1 MDFIDFEAMETDQQN
16 EDLIFSNDENKD
28 SGKVDMNFIGDSEL
42 KESEPS
48 FYRNFVDQRKDP
60 RIAVYEEGDD
70 ETFVDT
76 RDLHTELYAVK
87 NSDNVIFDEFSGYGK
102 CVHKFK
108 KSLSSFDDSKTEN
121 FFFDA
126 VIYGL
131 LFKLTEGKSFTKD
144 KVESILRRE
153 VYKDFCDVKDRLKL
167 DALVYRFF
175 DKCAQTN
182 ELLAKKTFFFK
193 VL

>member
-1 MDFIDFEAMETDQQN
+1 MDQT
-16 EDLIFSNDENKD
+16 KD
-28 SGKVDMNFIGDSEL
+28 T
-42 KESEPS
+42 
-48 FYRNFVDQRKDP
+48 
-60 RIAVYEEGDD
+60 RIAIYEEGDD

-76 RDLHTELYAVK
+76 RDLQTELYAVK
-87 NSDNVIFDEFSGYGK
+87 NRDNVIFDEFSGYGK

-121 FFFDA
+121 SFFDA

-131 LFKLTEGKSFTKD
+131 LFKLTERKIFIKD
-144 KVESILRRE
+144 KVESVLGRE
-153 VYKDFCDVKDRLKL
+153 FYKDFCDVKYRLKL
-167 DALVYRFF
+167 DALMYRFF

-182 ELLAKKTFFFK
+182 ELLAKKTFFSK

>member
-1 MDFIDFEAMETDQQN
+1 METDQQN
-16 EDLIFSNDENKD
+16 EHLIFSDDENKG
-28 SGKVDMNFIGDSEL
+28 SGKVDDNFIDDSEL

-48 FYRNFVDQRKDP
+48 FYRNFVDQTKDP
-60 RIAVYEEGDD
+60 RIAIYEEGDD

-76 RDLHTELYAVK
+76 RDLQTELCAVK
-87 NSDNVIFDEFSGYGK
+87 NRDNVIFDEFSSYGK

-121 FFFDA
+121 SFFDA

-131 LFKLTEGKSFTKD
+131 LFKLTERKIFIKD
-144 KVESILRRE
+144 KVESVLGRE
-153 VYKDFCDVKDRLKL
+153 FYKDFCDVKYRLKL
-167 DALVYRFF
+167 DALMYRFF

-182 ELLAKKTFFFK
+182 ELLAKKTFFSK